1 MLGATPGITGMIQA
15 MEAIKYLAGVGTL
28 LKGRLLC
35 CDYLEMRFF
44 EVKIRRDP
52 GCPACG
58 GR

>member
-1 MLGATPGITGMIQA
+1 MIQA

-35 CDYLEMRFF
+35 CDYLDMRFF

-52 GCPACG
+52 QCPACSG
-58 GR
+58 L